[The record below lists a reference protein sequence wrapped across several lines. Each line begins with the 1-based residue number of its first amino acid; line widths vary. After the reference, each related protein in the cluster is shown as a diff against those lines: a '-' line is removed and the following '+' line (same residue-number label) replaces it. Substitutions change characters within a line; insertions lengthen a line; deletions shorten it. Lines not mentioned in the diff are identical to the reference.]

1 MNSNK
6 ILNDTI
12 ITSDK
17 IINETPLPKQYKAAI
32 YDEVN
37 GVQNDS
43 SNIIDLV
50 IIIILLISFILASI
64 ISIYVIYSL
73 IKSAK

>member
-12 ITSDK
+12 IASDK
-17 IINETPLPKQYKAAI
+17 VINETPLPKQYKAAI
-32 YDEVN
+32 YDEIN

-43 SNIIDLV
+43 ANIIDLV
-50 IIIILLISFILASI
+50 IIIILLVSFIIAAI

-73 IKSAK
+73 IKAAK